1 MADFTRSVE
10 LIFGGKDNVSPTIKS
25 ITRSLDDFDKR
36 VQSSAQPLGNL
47 ADSILKVDAA
57 VVAIGATMLAFSVGE
72 AIRFESAQLDLQ
84 KVLGES
90 EGSVDLYK
98 DTIKELSLE
107 YGVLATDTT
116 ASVAEFK
123 QANFTIEESL
133 QLVEGALIAVQI
145 SELDAA
151 ESSELLKRTL
161 KGFGIE
167 AEDVVSVLDT
177 WNQASNN
184 FNTNTREIATGLSEL
199 APIADQVGLSLDET
213 AALLIP
219 IIERFGSGTEASKA
233 LRTALLSMVS
243 PTANVVDVL
252 DSMGIS
258 QRDANGEI
266 RNAADILR
274 DVQVAYTSLNDKQQF
289 FNTGLLVGKNQAARL
304 TPVLAGLNLTLEAQA
319 VLDEKAGSTMDELAV
334 RMQATELSVNRLK
347 TAFNVAQE
355 SIGVNF
361 LEGVK
366 GSSNELTN
374 LLIAI
379 SDVVDSGGLAP
390 LFNLMQPMF
399 VEFEKDIAAIAKN
412 LPEAFANIDFSGL
425 IDAFGGLGSEL
436 SDILTGLFGD
446 FDIETVEGLQA
457 VLQGTVEGLTALVN
471 VTRGI
476 FIELQVVFDAIG
488 TVIQSAGSVGEDTEI
503 AFGRFLG
510 AGKLITDFGTSM
522 GAALLIIDNTG
533 TDIKNVFDV
542 IIGTARVGINSL
554 QIAFDTI
561 ALTFIELFRQLNSIA
576 STLTFGDLSAT
587 FQANADELLIIG
599 NAIEENLVKNAQEA
613 AAGWRQIG
621 EGFSVVAREVERDAG
636 GVGTSIAGISATTAD
651 AAVQIEGAG
660 DAMVAAWRDSGRN
673 LLVAEDA
680 VAGIGDA
687 ATIAGGKA
695 ADAGI
700 KTEKWITTLVDG
712 VPTFKQA
719 GEGISQS
726 FQTAETAADDA
737 IKKTDEFILK
747 MEELASNERIATI
760 EANVELN
767 IAGLEAD
774 AQVAVA
780 IIETLGASIA
790 STAELIGSLFGTF
803 ADAGAVEQRAIL
815 RQIDLEN
822 KNRESELRLQETLVT
837 AQVSLLEA
845 KTTALRDGEGL
856 ITIQADGLEPELEA
870 FMMAVLRRVQ
880 IKAAE
885 DQSLYLLGLPA
896 V

>member
-10 LIFGGKDNVSPTIKS
+10 LIFGGKDNVSPTIKG

-36 VQSSAQPLGNL
+36 VQSSAEPLGNL

-98 DTIKELSLE
+98 DTIKDLSLE

-151 ESSELLKRTL
+151 ESSELLKTTL

-167 AEDVVSVLDT
+167 AKDVVSVLDT

-233 LRTALLSMVS
+233 LRTALLSMVNPS
-243 PTANVVDVL
+243 TLTTLEDL
-252 DSMGIS
+252 GIK

-266 RNAADILR
+266 KNAADILR
-274 DVQVAYTSLNDKQQF
+274 EVQIAYQTLTPEQQLY
-289 FNTGLLVGKNQAARL
+289 NTGLLVGKNQAARL

-319 VLDEKAGSTMDELAV
+319 VLDDKAGSAMDELAV
-334 RMQATELSVNRLK
+334 RMQATELSINRLK

-399 VEFEKDIAAIAKN
+399 AEFEKDIAAIAKN
-412 LPEAFANIDFSGL
+412 LPEAFANVDFTGL
-425 IDAFGGLGSEL
+425 IAAFDGLGGEL
-436 SDILTGLFGD
+436 SAILSGLFGD
-446 FDIETVEGLQA
+446 FDIETVEGLQT

-488 TVIQSAGSVGEDTEI
+488 TVIQSAGSVGEETEI

-522 GAALLIIDNTG
+522 GAALLIIDQTG
-533 TDIKNVFDV
+533 TDIRNVFDV

-554 QIAFDTI
+554 QIAFDTV
-561 ALTFIELFRQLNSIA
+561 ALTFVELFRQLNSIA
-576 STLTFGDLSAT
+576 STVTFGDLSGT

-599 NAIEENLVKNAQEA
+599 NAIEENLKSNAVDIS
-613 AAGWRQIG
+613 AGWRQIG
-621 EGFSVVAREVERDAG
+621 EGFSVVARDVERDAG
-636 GVGTSIAGISATTAD
+636 GVETSIAGISTTTAD
-651 AAVQIEGAG
+651 ASKEIEGAG

-673 LLVAEDA
+673 LLVAEGA

-695 ADAGI
+695 ADAGT

-712 VPTFKQA
+712 VPTFEQA
-719 GEGISQS
+719 GNGISQS
-726 FQTAETAADDA
+726 FKTAETAADDA

-774 AQVAVA
+774 AKVAVA
-780 IIETLGASIA
+780 IIETLGTSIA

-803 ADAGAVEQRAIL
+803 ASAGAVEQRAIL
-815 RQIDLEN
+815 RQIEIEN
-822 KNRESELRLQETLVT
+822 KNRTTELKLQETLVN

-845 KTTALRDGEGL
+845 KTDALRDGEGL